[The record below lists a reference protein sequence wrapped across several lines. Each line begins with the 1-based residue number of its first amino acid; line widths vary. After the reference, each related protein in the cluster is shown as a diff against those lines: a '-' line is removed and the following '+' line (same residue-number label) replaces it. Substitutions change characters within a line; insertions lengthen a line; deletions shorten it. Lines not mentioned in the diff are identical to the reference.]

1 MWSWLRFFKKYN
13 FTITFLILS
22 IFCLWLFIYNS
33 EIHQAYFFK
42 ISSFIVSPFNKLS
55 SNISYYFS
63 LKKENEKLAIENLI
77 LNDRLHNSINVKC
90 ISVSDST
97 FLIPDSLKN
106 LYSFLPARL
115 ISMTIHESKNYAV
128 IEKGRREGISENSG
142 VYTPN
147 GILGIVSSVSDRY
160 TLLKTYMHPDVKISA
175 AINNNY
181 VGIAQWDRKHIG
193 IGEIINV
200 PFAMKINIGD
210 TIFTSAYSTFFPPNI
225 PIGVV
230 TTKYFN
236 PDNQS
241 MTYKFNYLENLDRV
255 YFVYVVKFIDNDQI
269 MQLNKNK

>member
-1 MWSWLRFFKKYN
+1 M
-13 FTITFLILS
+13 
-22 IFCLWLFIYNS
+22 
-33 EIHQAYFFK
+33 
-42 ISSFIVSPFNKLS
+42 S

-160 TLLKTYMHPDVKISA
+160 SLLKTYMHPDVKISS
-175 AINNNY
+175 AINAHSH
-181 VGIAQWDRKHIG
+181 ISRKDRTLESDRCYRLTDK
-193 IGEIINV
+193 
-200 PFAMKINIGD
+200 
-210 TIFTSAYSTFFPPNI
+210 FPALLAI
-225 PIGVV
+225 W
-230 TTKYFN
+230 T
-236 PDNQS
+236 
-241 MTYKFNYLENLDRV
+241 ERR
-255 YFVYVVKFIDNDQI
+255 
-269 MQLNKNK
+269 

>member
-33 EIHQAYFFK
+33 EIHKAYFFK

-63 LKKENEKLAIENLI
+63 LKKENEELVIENLI
-77 LNDRLHNSINVKC
+77 LNDRLHNSMNVKC

-106 LYSFLPARL
+106 LYSFFPARL
-115 ISMTIHESKNYAV
+115 LSMTIHESKNYAI
-128 IEKGRREGISENSG
+128 IEKGRRDGISENSG
-142 VYTPN
+142 VFTPN

-160 TLLKTYMHPDVKISA
+160 SLLKTYMHPDVKISA

-193 IGEIINV
+193 TGEIVNV
-200 PFAMKINIGD
+200 PFTVKINLGD

-241 MTYKFNYLENLDRV
+241 MTYKFNYLENLYRV

-269 MQLNKNK
+269 MQLNQNK